1 MEGEKLAADDSFDY
15 VVIGSG
21 FGGSVSA
28 MRLAQKGYRVAVLE
42 AGRRYGKDEFPKT
55 NWNLRK
61 FLWMPGLG
69 FKGIWRISLLRNVAI
84 LGGAGVGG
92 GSLNYANTLYVPPER
107 FFEHESIQSLGGREA
122 LLPFYELAKK
132 MLGVVQNPVETESDR
147 VMRRAAE
154 EFGCAETYRLTPVA
168 VYFGKQGETE
178 ADPYFCGEGPAR
190 TGCTLCGGCMTGCRY
205 DAKNTLDKNYLY
217 FAEKFGATIFAEHK
231 VLEVR
236 PLGEDGAG
244 GYRIT
249 ARRSNALPGGKS
261 LLPSKKVV
269 FQSRGVVFSAGVLGN
284 LRLLL
289 KMKEKG
295 ILPRLSPRLGRQV
308 RTNSEVLLGV
318 KAKSAKIDYSHGV
331 AITSS
336 VYPDSVTHIEPVRFA
351 EGSNAFSPLCV
362 DLIDHKNLFVRYLQF
377 LSNLLLHPLR
387 ALGWLTGYRFAR
399 RSIILLVMQT
409 LDNCIDI
416 RRKRRLLLPFTK
428 HLSSRQD
435 EERRIPNSIP
445 IAHDFARCLA
455 REMKGSAAT
464 IINQALLDIP
474 TTAHILGGCSIG
486 KRAED
491 GVIDGDHRVFGYQN
505 MLVCDGSVI
514 PANLGVNPSL
524 SIVAFTERAMSRI
537 PLKHEGEFR
546 ALEAEKQWQV
556 QDLLSGQR

>member
-1 MEGEKLAADDSFDY
+1 MGRKEIADDDY
-15 VVIGSG
+15 YDYIVIGSG

-42 AGRRYGKDEFPKT
+42 AGRRYQKEDFPKT

-92 GSLNYANTLYVPPER
+92 GSLNYANTLYISPDR
-107 FFEHESIQSLGGREA
+107 FFENEEIEALGGKEE
-122 LLPFYELAKK
+122 LLPFYELAQK

-147 VMRRAAE
+147 VMRRAAAQL
-154 EFGCAETYRLTPVA
+154 GCDDTYRRTPVA
-168 VYFGKQGETE
+168 VFFGKEGETE
-178 ADPYFCGEGPAR
+178 SDPYFLGEGPSR
-190 TGCTLCGGCMTGCRY
+190 TGCTLCGGCMTGCRFG
-205 DAKNTLDKNYLY
+205 AKNTLDRNYLY
-217 FAEKFGATIFAEHK
+217 FAEKFGAAIFAEHK

-236 PLGEDGAG
+236 PLGEDGAD

-249 ARRSNALPGGKS
+249 ARRPGGLPGGKR
-261 LLPSKKVV
+261 VI
-269 FQSRGVVFSAGVLGN
+269 FNSRGVVFSAGVLGD
-284 LRLLL
+284 LRILL
-289 KMKEKG
+289 KMKEKN
-295 ILPRLSPRLGRQV
+295 ILPRLSSRLGRGV

-318 KAKSAKIDYSHGV
+318 KARSAKTDYSHGV

-336 VYPDSVTHIEPVRFA
+336 VYPDEVTHIEPVRFA
-351 EGSNAFSPLCV
+351 AGSNAFSPLCV
-362 DLIDHKNLFVRYLQF
+362 DLVDHKNLFVRYLQF
-377 LSNLLLHPLR
+377 LSNLVLHPLR
-387 ALGWLTGYRFAR
+387 AVGWLTGYRFAT

-416 RRKRRLLLPFTK
+416 RRKRRLLLPFLS
-428 HLSSRQD
+428 HLSSLQD
-435 EERRIPNSIP
+435 QERSIPSSIP

-455 REMKGSAAT
+455 EVMDGTAAT
-464 IINQALLDIP
+464 IINQGLLNIP

-486 KRAED
+486 KSED
-491 GVIDGDHRVFGYQN
+491 EGVIDREQRVFGYRN

-537 PLKHEGEFR
+537 PPKREGRYPSLR
-546 ALEAEKQWQV
+546 AEQQWGV
-556 QDLLSGQR
+556 RDLIEGQTKSRNR